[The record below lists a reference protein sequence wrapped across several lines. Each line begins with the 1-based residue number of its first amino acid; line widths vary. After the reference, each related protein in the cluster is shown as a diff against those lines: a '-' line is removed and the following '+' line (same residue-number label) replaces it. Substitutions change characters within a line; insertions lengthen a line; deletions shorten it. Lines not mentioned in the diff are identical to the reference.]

1 MTPESLLTLFDQ
13 VAKGE
18 TSPDAALK
26 ALKAFPYQDLGY
38 ACLDHHRELR
48 QGSPEVVYAEF
59 KTPDEV
65 VTISQALITQGA
77 NVLCTRLQPEAMSAL
92 EHSIPEITVHDRSR
106 LATLIQNPKKLPGK
120 VAVLCAGTSDIP
132 VAEEARLTLE
142 FYGIQAYHRYDVG
155 VAGLHRLLNIQDELH
170 DCDTV
175 IVVAG
180 MEGALASVVAGLV
193 AAPVIAV
200 PTSVGYGA
208 NLKGVTTLLALVNS
222 CAAGV
227 TVVNIDNGFGAANSA
242 FRTVQR
248 ITRSA

>member
-1 MTPESLLTLFDQ
+1 MTPDALQALFAR
-13 VAKGE
+13 VARGE
-18 TSPDAALK
+18 TTPEAAL
-26 ALKAFPYQDLGY
+26 ASLKSFPYQDLGY
-38 ACLDHHRELR
+38 ACLDHHRQLR

-65 VTISQALITQGA
+65 VTISQALVNQGA
-77 NVLCTRLQPEAMSAL
+77 NLLCTRLQPEAMTAL
-92 EHSIPEITVHDRSR
+92 HQALPQTTLHERSR
-106 LATLIQNPKKLPGK
+106 LGILIQEPQTLPGK
-120 VAVLCAGTSDIP
+120 VAVVCAGTSDIP

-142 FYGIQAYHRYDVG
+142 FYGIQTYHRYDVG
-155 VAGLHRLLNIQDELH
+155 VAGLHRLLSIQDDLQ
-170 DCDTV
+170 DCDTI

-193 AAPVIAV
+193 ASPVIAV

-208 NLKGVTTLLALVNS
+208 NLEGITTLLSLVNS